1 MGEKGELCRRFRGYG
16 RKSLLAVV
24 ALLASCASI
33 PEIGGGDQTRLDV
46 QINEAL
52 NRTCPVPRD
61 PGADQDKMRILRAQ
75 LILASIA
82 GYATRSISSYA
93 VGDEVKSDGMLV
105 LERLKDAG
113 TELAGAKAAVEKGN
127 HLFPLYR
134 ADLIIAAGSAA
145 EAALRPTFRAAKA
158 ALTSLPA
165 GLSSDAMLRA
175 KAMLLNLLK
184 DELYLE
190 ALKESCDRLNKV
202 VVLPSLSEENYKKA
216 GAFTDERLKNRCDGL
231 TKLVRLDAQS
241 EEYCKVQ
248 WVVATKGVS

>member
-1 MGEKGELCRRFRGYG
+1 MGEKGELCRQLRGHG
-16 RKSLLAVV
+16 RKALPVLI

-82 GYATRSISSYA
+82 GYASRSISSYA
-93 VGDEVKSDGMLV
+93 VGDEVKSDGTLV

-113 TELAGAKAAVEKGN
+113 GELAGAKAAVESGN

-134 ADLIIAAGSAA
+134 ADLIVAAGSAA
-145 EAALRPTFRAAKA
+145 EAALRPTLRAAKA
-158 ALTSLPA
+158 AVTSLPA

-202 VVLPSLSEENYKKA
+202 VVPPLSEENYKKA
-216 GAFTDERLKNRCDGL
+216 GAFTDQRLKNRCDGL
-231 TKLVRLDAQS
+231 EKLARGEVKS
-241 EEYCKVQ
+241 EYCKVQ
-248 WVVATKGVS
+248 WAARKE